1 MTLKGEGMN
10 SQNDPSDAPLPG
22 SLKRNTAINL
32 LGALAPML
40 VSLLTLPPYLRV
52 IGEVRF
58 GVLTLVWI
66 VFGYFLVLDLGMGRA
81 MSHHVAKAADP
92 QTLRRL
98 FWSGVL
104 INGTLGLAGGLLL
117 FSLSHLLMGTLI
129 RVPPEF
135 LDEVRSALPWL
146 VFAMPLATIG
156 SVLTGVLEGKERFL
170 TLNLLGVSGAVLSQ
184 VAPLTLALV
193 HGPGLGGLVAIV
205 TGVRLLSTGLAA
217 VACGRALPVLGLP
230 CFDRGT
236 AHQLL
241 GFGGWVTVSGV
252 ITPLL
257 GTIDR
262 LMIGAMA
269 GAQALTHYTV
279 PSSLVSRAQ
288 IISSSVA
295 SVLFPRFSQQERHAA
310 EEGARLAMRCLAAA
324 MTPTVVIGMLVLGAF
339 LEVWVGHSLAVTA
352 APIGTVLLIGIWVN
366 SLSWIPFT
374 LLQGLGRPDVTARIH
389 ALEVVPYMGAL
400 ALGLAVAGP
409 LGAAWAWSLR
419 VVADLGLLFRAAR
432 LPLGDLKAIAPAPVL
447 ILATW
452 LCTLLAPGAIQI
464 LVGMSLSCLAIAWS
478 WHVAP
483 PELRSIVL
491 RIARRKRV
499 APPAPPTPAG
509 TRDR

>member
-1 MTLKGEGMN
+1 MN
-10 SQNDPSDAPLPG
+10 SQNDRHDAPLPS
-22 SLKRNTAINL
+22 SLKRNTVINL
-32 LGALAPML
+32 IGALAPMI

-66 VFGYFLVLDLGMGRA
+66 VFGYFLILDLGLGRA
-81 MSHHVAKAADP
+81 MSHHVAKAPDP
-92 QTLRRL
+92 ATLRKL

-104 INGTLGLAGGLLL
+104 INGALGLAGGVLLW
-117 FSLSHLLMGTLI
+117 SLSQVLLGTLI
-129 RVPPEF
+129 RVPAEF
-135 LDEVRSALPWL
+135 LGEVRSALPWL
-146 VFAMPLATIG
+146 VLAMPLATIG

-170 TLNLLGVSGAVLSQ
+170 TLNLLGVSGSVLSQ
-184 VAPLTLALV
+184 VAPLALAMT

-205 TGVRLLSTGLAA
+205 TAVRLLSTAFAA
-217 VACGRALPVLGLP
+217 FACGRTLPALGLP
-230 CFDRGT
+230 RFDRAT
-236 AHQLL
+236 AKQLL

-257 GTIDR
+257 GTVDR

-288 IISSSVA
+288 ILSSSVA

-310 EEGARLAMRCLAAA
+310 EDGARLAMRCLAAV
-324 MTPTVVIGMLVLGAF
+324 MTPTVVLGMLLLGAF
-339 LEVWVGHSLAVTA
+339 LEVWVGHALAVTA

-374 LLQGLGRPDVTARIH
+374 LLQGLGRPDVTAKIH
-389 ALEVVPYMGAL
+389 ALEVLPYMGAL
-400 ALGLAVAGP
+400 ALGLSIAGP

-432 LPLGDLKAIAPAPVL
+432 LPLSDLKAIAPAPLL
-447 ILATW
+447 IVATW
-452 LCTLLAPGAIQI
+452 LCTLLPPGAIPL
-464 LVGMSLSCLAIAWS
+464 LVGVILSCLSLAWS

-483 PELRSIVL
+483 EALRNMVRRFAL
-491 RIARRKRV
+491 RKRLAQPA
-499 APPAPPTPAG
+499 APTAAAS
-509 TRDR
+509 RDR